1 MHTVYIRVVDDQGG
15 GYTVEYHRDDG
26 GAAWNPVLKVSEQLP
41 ADLDRDSL
49 PLDPGILSPQ
59 KTVLDFVRDN
69 AQSPLFDPVGDW
81 LAGLLFRGS
90 VAEAWDEENAIGD
103 VFRTLIEID
112 STKEVDSIKLADLP
126 WELMR
131 RYEVRLF
138 TDTERP
144 FARMSSFGSG
154 AAQELV
160 PLRLLAVAGSSEDE
174 LGANIELG
182 GIISAMPAFGGR
194 LEAEFLTEPSRDCL
208 LKAFSKRPHIFH
220 FAGHG
225 RIDKFSKQPSL
236 IVGNWPLTRD
246 YILNVM
252 PHPPR
257 LAVLN
262 ACRSGEGDI
271 SQVQALTQAFH
282 QRKVAAVIG
291 VRGDI
296 RGKSAALFGVSLYR
310 AIANGA
316 LIDEAVAQARRG
328 VLDQSGPAGQQ
339 RDWALPSLSLQ
350 AQPEKVLP
358 VTYGAGLTE
367 ADLERIESHLFR
379 PTQLFVD
386 RTDER
391 SALVKAVDPETGQPK
406 RLLVVLGGMQVGKT
420 WLVNWVR
427 TRCALRGRRV
437 RYINFDGLRSL
448 GFLQAL
454 DAIRDTAEDVTSLA
468 PRGNAFSRYDRDLG
482 FLLHGKIPPDSEP
495 SGPVDRPQIPKHLSL
510 GENIVNRI
518 FESYR
523 TALDQESRKQP
534 LLLIFDHVS
543 GVYRDDFMNYLYPLL
558 IKKIG
563 DGEVPNV
570 RLLVVLSAEQ
580 RRDYWP
586 PEEAKIWSEISV
598 DLIDPGRYEE
608 LAREIMHLLGIDVS
622 PDHLTLISM
631 MRKIRITDRWSPAA
645 LQIIVQ
651 AVTP

>member
-1 MHTVYIRVVDDQGG
+1 MHTVYIRVVDDRSG

-41 ADLDRDSL
+41 ADLDRGSL
-49 PLDPGILSPQ
+49 PFDPGAWSPQ
-59 KTVLDFVRDN
+59 KAVLDFVRDN
-69 AQSPLFDPVGDW
+69 AQSPDFDAVGDW

-90 VAEAWDEENAIGD
+90 VAKAWDEEDAIGD
-103 VFRTLIEID
+103 VFRTLIEIA
-112 STKEVDSIKLADLP
+112 STQEVDATKLADLP

-131 RYEVRLF
+131 RDEVRLF
-138 TDTERP
+138 TNTERP
-144 FARMSSFGSG
+144 FARMRSFGPA

-160 PLRLLAVAGSSEDE
+160 PLRLLAVAGSSDDE
-174 LGANIELG
+174 IGADIELG
-182 GIISAMPAFGGR
+182 GIISALPEFGGR
-194 LEAEFLTEPSRDCL
+194 VEAEFLTEPSRDCL
-208 LKAFSKRPHIFH
+208 SKAFSKRPHIFH

-225 RIDKFSKQPSL
+225 RIDRYSKQPAL
-236 IVGNWPLTRD
+236 IVGDWPLTRD

-262 ACRSGEGDI
+262 ACRSGESDV

-296 RGKSAALFGVSLYR
+296 RGKPAALFGASLYR

-316 LIDEAVAQARRG
+316 LIDEAVARARRA
-328 VLDQSGPAGQQ
+328 VLDESGPAGQQ
-339 RDWALPSLSLQ
+339 RDWALPSLSLR

-367 ADLERIESHLFR
+367 ADLERIDSHLFR
-379 PTQLFVD
+379 PTRLFVD

-391 SALVKAVDPETGQPK
+391 SELVKAVDPETGEPK

-437 RYINFDGLRSL
+437 RYVNFHGLRTL

-454 DAIRDTAEDVTSLA
+454 DAIRDTAEDVISLA
-468 PRGNAFSRYDRDLG
+468 PRENAFSRYDRDLG
-482 FLLHGKIPPDSEP
+482 FLLHGTIPPDSEP
-495 SGPVDRPQIPKHLSL
+495 SEPVERPKIPKHLSL

-518 FESYR
+518 FDSYR
-523 TALDQESRKQP
+523 AALEQESHKQP
-534 LLLIFDHVS
+534 LLLIFDHVN
-543 GVYRDDFMNYLYPLL
+543 GVYRDDFLNYLYPLL
-558 IKKIG
+558 IRKIADG
-563 DGEVPNV
+563 DIPNV

-586 PEEAKIWSEISV
+586 PEEATIWSKISV

-608 LAREIMHLLGIDVS
+608 LAREMMHLLGIDVS
-622 PDHLTLISM
+622 PDHLMYISLL
-631 MRKIRITDRWSPAA
+631 RRIKITDRWSPTA
-645 LQIIVQ
+645 LRDIVELGTQ
-651 AVTP
+651 